1 MMALALR
8 FSECITSSLPDGWQQ
23 LHDLCHAGFSGS
35 DPVQGFTPS
44 PAAMQPSGG
53 GIPWR
58 PAPAQHADDLP
69 MSDAAAAVLPWAL
82 NSQQWDD
89 DMAAGG
95 FNGATVCSGSI
106 EGRSAGLHS
115 RQPEDSSSMQ
125 QRKPAHPAAESDA
138 GVLAADVLRLSP
150 TQQRQQA
157 AFGSGR
163 RVGDLLPGAD
173 RAELD
178 AVYRQ
183 QSEKGLTPGR
193 RDSSRHIAADS
204 GDYNQRT
211 SVPESPLAA
220 SFGIAAEPDERAE
233 LTAAL
238 KCRSPGADAR
248 SMRREGN
255 LFGRFAFRPTCL
267 NMAVMTAVGYVGNVN
282 HHSCTRCTG
291 DADNLQEY

>member
-1 MMALALR
+1 MLLMAAALR
-8 FSECITSSLPDGWQQ
+8 FTQCITSSLPEGSQQ
-23 LHDLCHAGFSGS
+23 SCAPFNAGFSGS

-53 GIPWR
+53 GMPWR

-69 MSDAAAAVLPWAL
+69 ASDAAVAVLPWAL

-106 EGRSAGLHS
+106 EGRMAGLQS
-115 RQPEDSSSMQ
+115 WQPEDSSSMHQ
-125 QRKPAHPAAESDA
+125 CRPAHPAAKSNA

-150 TQQRQQA
+150 KQQRQQA
-157 AFGSGR
+157 EVGAGR
-163 RVGDLLPGAD
+163 HLGDLLPGAE

-183 QSEKGLTPGR
+183 ELEKGVTPCR
-193 RDSSRHIAADS
+193 QDSSRHAAADS

-220 SFGIAAEPDERAE
+220 SFGIAAESDERAE

-238 KCRSPGADAR
+238 KCRSPGADVR
-248 SMRREGN
+248 SMHREGN
-255 LFGRFAFRPTCL
+255 LFGRFAFRPTC
-267 NMAVMTAVGYVGNVN
+267 
-282 HHSCTRCTG
+282 
-291 DADNLQEY
+291 